1 MSMTVKELKDYLDQL
16 PDQDI
21 PVYFYQY
28 EEAKLLSV
36 EIEEMSIN
44 YVQRSVFDNKIKI
57 VPMAETKALIFT

>member
-1 MSMTVKELKDYLDQL
+1 MTMTVKELKDYLDQL

-44 YVQRSVFDNKIKI
+44 YIQRSAFDNKIRI
-57 VPMAETKALIFT
+57 VPMSETKALIMT